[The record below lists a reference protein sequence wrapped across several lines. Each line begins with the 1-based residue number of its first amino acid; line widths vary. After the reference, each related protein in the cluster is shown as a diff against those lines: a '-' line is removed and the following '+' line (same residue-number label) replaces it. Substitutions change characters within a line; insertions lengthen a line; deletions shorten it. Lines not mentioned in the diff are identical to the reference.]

1 MMPATDIR
9 NPPAARQR
17 DHGLVVAVDTR
28 EKMPY
33 EFAVSKVKT
42 LKTGDYS
49 IVGQEDQV
57 AIERKTLADAYS
69 SLGRQRRRFR
79 LEVERMQELTYAAI
93 VIEADLRSFL
103 EPAVFSRVNPRAALG
118 SLLAWAVA
126 YGIGIFFAGDRK
138 HGNDIT
144 LRLLEQFWL
153 KQLGGKRD

>member
-1 MMPATDIR
+1 
-9 NPPAARQR
+9 
-17 DHGLVVAVDTR
+17 
-28 EKMPY
+28 MPY